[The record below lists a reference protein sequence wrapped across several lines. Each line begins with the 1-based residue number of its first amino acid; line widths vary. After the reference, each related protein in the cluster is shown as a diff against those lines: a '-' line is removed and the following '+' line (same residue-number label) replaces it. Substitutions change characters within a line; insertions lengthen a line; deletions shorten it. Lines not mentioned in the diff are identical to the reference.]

1 MKACKEE
8 KVLIEQYQTDN
19 AGYYLYG
26 NSNKTKCLS
35 SNKINKN
42 CLECN
47 DENNNIICNKS
58 PKVYELINDLCIE
71 IECQ

>member
-8 KVLIEQYQTDN
+8 NVLIEQYQTGND
-19 AGYYLYG
+19 GYYLSG

-42 CLECN
+42 CLK
-47 DENNNIICNKS
+47 II
-58 PKVYELINDLCIE
+58 I
-71 IECQ
+71 